1 MYDMLEFSLRYQEA
15 LDTITSDKEMKLQ
28 KYEMDGDEWEIA
40 GQLCKVLK
48 IFKDM
53 TLFFSQDCIPN
64 LTTVIP
70 AMDHIVMTPTFYF
83 LFLTLS

>member
-48 IFKDM
+48 VSFGPI
-53 TLFFSQDCIPN
+53 FFSLISKLILPRSSR
-64 LTTVIP
+64 T
-70 AMDHIVMTPTFYF
+70 
-83 LFLTLS
+83 